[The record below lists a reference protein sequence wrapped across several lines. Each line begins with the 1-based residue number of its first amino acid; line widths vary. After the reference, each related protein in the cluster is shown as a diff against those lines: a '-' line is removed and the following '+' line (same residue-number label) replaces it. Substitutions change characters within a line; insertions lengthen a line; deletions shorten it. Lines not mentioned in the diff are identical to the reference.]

1 MDSVNRL
8 QLTSRFTYYA
18 GWLLAL
24 LGALVHFGLGANT
37 FRAIGLP
44 QRNLF
49 EGSVMLFLISAV
61 SALRA
66 LTSTKA
72 NWTS

>member
-8 QLTSRFTYYA
+8 QLTSRVTYYA

-24 LGALVHFGLGANT
+24 LGAFVHFGIGAAML
-37 FRAIGLP
+37 RGIGLP

-61 SALRA
+61 SALRV
-66 LTSTKA
+66 LTSTKV
-72 NWTS
+72 N

>member
-8 QLTSRFTYYA
+8 QLTSRITYYA
-18 GWLLAL
+18 GWLIAL
-24 LGALVHFGLGANT
+24 LGAFVHFGLGAAMFHN
-37 FRAIGLP
+37 IGLP

-61 SALRA
+61 AALRA
-66 LTSTKA
+66 LTSMKA
-72 NWTS
+72 NWTN